1 MYQKEPSKLNENIYE
16 LTATLLACGIDAEKS
31 PIFLQSTVPQHSELC
46 WILSCLC
53 TMNRLSHLPQFKE
66 KSALV
71 KDIQTGLFL
80 YPVLQAA
87 DILVHRFVLC
97 MNRNKIKLLIAYFK
111 VYLIFIIERLMCL
124 VVRINCNSFN

>member
-1 MYQKEPSKLNENIYE
+1 MYVDAYFNVKHFLSRNSVFLFRLQDPTQLRENIFE

-31 PIFLQSTVPQHSELC
+31 TIFLQSSIPQHSELC

-66 KSALV
+66 KSAQV
-71 KDIQTGLFL
+71 RDVQTGLFL

-87 DILVHRFVLC
+87 DILIHKYGFEW
-97 MNRNKIKLLIAYFK
+97 NIFWSTIYF
-111 VYLIFIIERLMCL
+111 
-124 VVRINCNSFN
+124 N